1 MTLNELLV
9 ARDLRSALIID
20 DAYDAVPRAED
31 LASDDDAWANFFA
44 DLGPDAAVLE
54 ANVPDFATTDA
65 SVLRRSDTFVASVWN
80 LRGTLRE
87 ELWSTLFER
96 YSRASETE
104 RQYLARLEAALQ
116 GYGLGIIQSG
126 RNVPAAARTAPIIF
140 ADLFLGSSQTDQDIE
155 ASIERLRALVAGRE
169 EAPPIVVLI
178 SRSARL
184 ADKKKYF
191 RDSVPLLSAMFR
203 VHAKQELLEGVTL
216 QQTLERLARHYE
228 DAQKLARFIQ
238 SWNTGLDQAR
248 KRFLGTIRR
257 LDLAD
262 YSQIRRLLLD
272 FEGQPIG
279 SYLLD
284 VFDRLLQFEIEADP
298 QTIAAAE
305 GLNQVD
311 ADNYP
316 PPYIAGT
323 PDLQELVHG
332 CIYQHPNRLSV
343 KATTEGAP
351 VSFGDILA
359 PSAGAAGGAGDN
371 EVLVVLTP
379 ACDLARS
386 GAKRVMLMSGVL
398 EALDSDDWTYQA
410 KLVRTPILIMPDG
423 SRKWVRWDVKDLR
436 TLTLTELTAALAAG
450 GTHRIILRLRDA
462 QALELQQRVLSDLG
476 RVGLVAPMPATF
488 PVTLEV
494 HFVNADGAMQ
504 RVHSPILERDGG
516 VCYVGRD
523 EAGDT
528 VSKLIMSEDACREVV
543 TSIAG
548 IDENAV
554 YLQARPALQEL
565 RDATT
570 FSLMLE
576 RGIAIPAPTKKT
588 WIQLRIPVVQ
598 DGQTIQRAIGLVR
611 RNPDDDNMSNQEKR
625 YGGFLLT
632 VRDPQPEAAAAL
644 ATTIE

>member
-1 MTLNELLV
+1 MTLTELLV
-9 ARDLRSALIID
+9 ARGLQSALIID

-31 LASDDDAWANFFA
+31 LANDDDAWANFFA
-44 DLGPDAAVLE
+44 DLGPDATVLA
-54 ANVPDFATTDA
+54 ANVPDFANTDA
-65 SVLRRSDTFVASVWN
+65 SVLKRSDTFVATVWN

-96 YSRASETE
+96 YSRAAQAEL
-104 RQYLARLEAALQ
+104 QYLARLEAALQ
-116 GYGLGIIQSG
+116 GFGLGVIQSG
-126 RNVPAAARTAPIIF
+126 RNVPAEARTAPIIF

-155 ASIERLRALVAGRE
+155 TSIERLQALVAGRE

-203 VHAKQELLEGVTL
+203 VHAKQDLLEGLTL
-216 QQTLERLARHYE
+216 QQTLERLVRHYE
-228 DAQKLARFIQ
+228 DAHKLARFIQ
-238 SWNTGLDQAR
+238 SWNTGLDQAT
-248 KRFLGTIRR
+248 KRFLRTIRR

-284 VFDRLLQFEIEADP
+284 IFDRLLQFEIEADP
-298 QTIAAAE
+298 RTIAAAE
-305 GLNQVD
+305 GLNQVNAED
-311 ADNYP
+311 YP

-332 CIYQHPNRLSV
+332 CIYQHPNRLAV
-343 KATTEGAP
+343 KATIAGAP
-351 VSFGDILA
+351 VSFGDILVPGGA
-359 PSAGAAGGAGDN
+359 AAGGPGND

-379 ACDLARS
+379 ACDLARP
-386 GAKRVMLMSGVL
+386 GAKRVLLMSGVL

-423 SRKWVRWDVKDLR
+423 ARKWVRWDVKDLR
-436 TLTLTELTAALAAG
+436 TLTLTELTAALAPG
-450 GTHRIILRLRDA
+450 GTQRIVLRLRDA

-488 PVTLEV
+488 HVTVEL

-504 RVHSPILERDGG
+504 HVPAPSLERDGG
-516 VCYVGRD
+516 VCYVGRN

-528 VSKLIMSEDACREVV
+528 VSRLIISEDVCREIV
-543 TSIAG
+543 TAISA
-548 IDENAV
+548 IDENSV
-554 YLQARPALQEL
+554 YPQARAALQEL
-565 RDATT
+565 RGATA
-570 FSLMLE
+570 FSSMLD
-576 RGIAIPAPTKKT
+576 RGIVIPAPTKKT
-588 WIQLRIPVVQ
+588 WMQLRIPVVQ
-598 DGQTIQRAIGLVR
+598 DGQAVQRAVGLVR
-611 RNPDDDNMSNQEKR
+611 RNPDGDDMSNQEKR

-632 VRDPQPEAAAAL
+632 VRDPKPEAAAAL
-644 ATTIE
+644 ASTVE